1 MLFLDK
7 KQAQK
12 YAIDYEALYNEG
24 IWILKPEYI
33 PDYLTRNPIPPT
45 FNYLIDEAKSF
56 QDGNISAPA
65 AGKRKM
71 SEATTQRLKRTRRRQ
86 KTILGKQILGLLFCI
101 P

>member
-71 SEATTQRLKRTRRRQ
+71 SEAMTQRLKRTRRR
-86 KTILGKQILGLLFCI
+86 
-101 P
+101 